1 MAILPERHT
10 ALVPGAIVSI
20 GAECAI
26 GVVMWQRSLLY
37 MVALLDAG
45 AQGCK
50 TGDTAYAEIGASHR
64 SEKQLTLVST
74 AAGRYTG
81 LEAWAKVW
89 FRPRQWL

>member
-50 TGDTAYAEIGASHR
+50 TGDTAYEEIGDRSVASIR
-64 SEKQLTLVST
+64 KAADTSEHCCWVVHGT
-74 AAGRYTG
+74 
-81 LEAWAKVW
+81 
-89 FRPRQWL
+89 